1 MMYVLRERSFN
12 KGAVMSGALR
22 NKVALVTGG
31 SHGIGRA
38 TAERFARDGAVVG
51 VGYGHDEVSARDTVE
66 RIRKDGGRA
75 FAVHAELGT
84 PGDAARLWD
93 AFDEAGRE
101 DVPDGRLDI
110 LVHNAA
116 KGSFA
121 RLADLGEEEFDQ
133 VIAVNVKAPFFITKL
148 ALPRLRDG
156 GRIINVA
163 SLAATVA
170 SPDLLAYGVSKAAL
184 NTFTL
189 DLAADL
195 GPRGITVNSVAP
207 GIVMTRNSQYLRD
220 DPALAA
226 QQVERVALGRL
237 GEPDDVAAIIA
248 FLASDEGRWVTGQI
262 IDASGGTAL

>member
-1 MMYVLRERSFN
+1 
-12 KGAVMSGALR
+12 MSAALQD
-22 NKVALVTGG
+22 KVAVVTGG

-38 TAERFARDGAVVG
+38 TVERFAREGAVVA
-51 VGYGHDEVSARDTVE
+51 VGYGHDEAAAGDTVE

-75 FAVHAELGT
+75 FAVHTELGT
-84 PGDAARLWD
+84 PGDAARFWA
-93 AFDEAGRE
+93 AFDEAGR
-101 DVPDGRLDI
+101 DLVPDGKIDI

-121 RLADLGEEEFDQ
+121 RLADLGEDEFDK
-133 VIAVNVKAPFFITKL
+133 VMAVNVKAPLFITKL

-156 GRIINVA
+156 GRIINLA

-170 SPDLLAYGVSKAAL
+170 SPDLLAYGISKAAL

-195 GPRGITVNSVAP
+195 GRRRITVNSVAP

-220 DPALAA
+220 NPELAE
-226 QQVERVALGRL
+226 QQVARVALGRL
-237 GEPDDVAAIIA
+237 GEADDVAGIIA
-248 FLASDEGRWVTGQI
+248 FLASDEGGWVTGQV

>member
-1 MMYVLRERSFN
+1 
-12 KGAVMSGALR
+12 MSGALE

-38 TAERFARDGAVVG
+38 TVERLARDGATVG
-51 VGYGHDEVSARDTVE
+51 VGYGHDEPAARDTVE

-84 PGDAARLWD
+84 TGDAARLWA
-93 AFDEAGRE
+93 AFDEAGKE
-101 DVPDGRLDI
+101 EAGKEYVPDGQLDI

-121 RLADLGEEEFDQ
+121 RLADLPEDEFDQ
-133 VIAVNVKAPFFITKL
+133 VIAVNVKAPLFITKL

-156 GRIINVA
+156 GRIITVS

-170 SPDLLAYGVSKAAL
+170 SPELLAYGVSKAAL
-184 NTFTL
+184 NTFTR
-189 DLAADL
+189 DLAVDL
-195 GPRGITVNSVAP
+195 GPRGITVNAVSP

-220 DPALAA
+220 DQGLAA
-226 QQVERVALGRL
+226 QQVARVALGRL
-237 GEPDDVAAIIA
+237 GEPEDVASIIA
-248 FLASDEGRWVTGQI
+248 FLASDEGRWVTGQV

>member
-1 MMYVLRERSFN
+1 
-12 KGAVMSGALR
+12 MSGALR
-22 NKVALVTGG
+22 GKVALVTGG

-38 TAERFARDGAVVG
+38 TAERFARDGATVG
-51 VGYGHDEVSARDTVE
+51 IGYGHDEPAARETVE
-66 RIRKDGGRA
+66 RINTNGGRA
-75 FAVHAELGT
+75 FAVHTKLGT
-84 PGDAARLWD
+84 PGDATRFWD
-93 AFDEAGRE
+93 AFDEAGR
-101 DVPDGRLDI
+101 DHVPDGQLDI

-121 RLADLGEEEFDQ
+121 RLAALSEEEFDQ
-133 VIAVNVKAPFFITKL
+133 VIAVNVRAPFFITKL

-156 GRIINVA
+156 GRIINIS

-189 DLAADL
+189 DLAVDL

-220 DPALAA
+220 NAELAA
-226 QQVERVALGRL
+226 QQAARVALGRL
-237 GEPDDVAAIIA
+237 GEPDDVVSVIA
-248 FLASDEGRWVTGQI
+248 FLASDEGRWVTGQVI
-262 IDASGGTAL
+262 NASGGTSL

>member
-1 MMYVLRERSFN
+1 
-12 KGAVMSGALR
+12 MSEALR
-22 NKVALVTGG
+22 DKVALVTGG

-38 TAERFARDGAVVG
+38 TVERFARDGAIVG
-51 VGYGHDEVSARDTVE
+51 VGYGHDEAAARDTVE

-75 FAVHAELGT
+75 FAVHTELGA
-84 PGDAARLWD
+84 PGDAARLWA
-93 AFDEAGRE
+93 AFDDAGRE
-101 DVPDGRLDI
+101 FVPDGKLDI

-121 RLADLGEEEFDQ
+121 RLADLSEEEFDQ
-133 VIAVNVKAPFFITKL
+133 VIAVNVKAPFFVTKL

-156 GRIINVA
+156 GRIINVS
-163 SLAATVA
+163 SLAATVG
-170 SPDLLAYGVSKAAL
+170 SPELLAYGVSKAAL

-189 DLAADL
+189 DLALDL
-195 GPRGITVNSVAP
+195 GPRGITVNSVSP

-226 QQVERVALGRL
+226 QQAARVALGRL
-237 GEPDDVAAIIA
+237 GEPEDVASIIA
-248 FLASDEGRWVTGQI
+248 FLASDEGRWVTGQV

>member
-1 MMYVLRERSFN
+1 MP
-12 KGAVMSGALR
+12 GALR
-22 NKVALVTGG
+22 DKVALVTGG

-38 TAERFARDGAVVG
+38 TVERFARDGAIVG
-51 VGYGHDEVSARDTVE
+51 LGYGHDEPAARDTVE

-75 FAVHAELGT
+75 FAVHTELGT
-84 PGDAARLWD
+84 HGDAARFWD
-93 AFDEAGRE
+93 AFDEAGKE
-101 DVPDGRLDI
+101 YVPDGKLDI

-121 RLADLGEEEFDQ
+121 RLADLSEEEFDQ

-156 GRIINVA
+156 GRIINIS

-170 SPDLLAYGVSKAAL
+170 SPELLAYGVSKAAL

-189 DLAADL
+189 DLALDL
-195 GPRGITVNSVAP
+195 GPRGITVNSVSP
-207 GIVMTRNSQYLRD
+207 GVIMTRNSQYLRD
-220 DPALAA
+220 NEELAA
-226 QQVERVALGRL
+226 QQVARVALGRL
-237 GEPDDVAAIIA
+237 GESEDVASIIA
-248 FLASDEGRWVTGQI
+248 FLASNEGRWVTGQV

>member
-1 MMYVLRERSFN
+1 
-12 KGAVMSGALR
+12 MSGALQD
-22 NKVALVTGG
+22 KVALVTGG

-38 TAERFARDGAVVG
+38 TVERFARDGAIVG
-51 VGYGHDEVSARDTVE
+51 LGYGHDEPAARDTVE

-75 FAVHAELGT
+75 FAVHTELGT
-84 PGDAARLWD
+84 HGDAARFWD
-93 AFDEAGRE
+93 AFDEAGKE
-101 DVPDGRLDI
+101 YVPDGKLDI

-121 RLADLGEEEFDQ
+121 RLADLSEEEFDQ

-156 GRIINVA
+156 GRIINIS

-170 SPDLLAYGVSKAAL
+170 SPELLAYGVSKAAL

-189 DLAADL
+189 DLALDL
-195 GPRGITVNSVAP
+195 GPRGITVNSVSP

-220 DPALAA
+220 NEELAK
-226 QQVERVALGRL
+226 QQVAHVALGRL
-237 GEPDDVAAIIA
+237 GESEDVASVIA
-248 FLASDEGRWVTGQI
+248 FLASDEGRWVTGQV